1 MSITDRFYTGVG
13 SRKTP
18 ATICAKLTLVASILE
33 RRGFTL
39 RSGGAKGA
47 DSAFE
52 AGVKS
57 AKQIFYHHED
67 ICEEAFYIA
76 KQIHPAWSACDDVA
90 KRLHARNVYQVLGKD
105 LQTPSDFVL
114 CWTPDGSDGSFSSRV
129 TGGTRTAIVLAYQRD
144 IPVFNFAGLGKEKME
159 LFRSILCDTIA

>member
-1 MSITDRFYTGVG
+1 MNTMFYSGVG

-18 ATICAKLTLVASILE
+18 DHIQQRIKAVATALE
-33 RRGFTL
+33 KRGYTL
-39 RSGGAKGA
+39 RSGGAAGA
-47 DSAFE
+47 DRAFE
-52 AGVKS
+52 SGVMTGMKE
-57 AKQIFYHHED
+57 IFYHKDH

-76 KQIHPAWSACDDVA
+76 KQIHPAWGACDDVA
-90 KRLHARNVYQVLGKD
+90 KRLHARNVYQVLGRD

-159 LFRSILCDTIA
+159 LFRSILCDTIS